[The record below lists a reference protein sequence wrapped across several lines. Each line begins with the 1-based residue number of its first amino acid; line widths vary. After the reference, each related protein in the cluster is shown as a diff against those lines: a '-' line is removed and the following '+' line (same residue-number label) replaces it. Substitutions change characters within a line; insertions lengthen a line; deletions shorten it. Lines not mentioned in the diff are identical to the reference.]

1 MPANCRLPSR
11 PCCWPGCLPFCCW
24 PARVWNQLWQ
34 KTVEPERQHSS
45 AAAKS
50 GRVLVIG
57 GAGYIGSALVPK
69 LLDAGYR
76 VRVLDIMMYGREPLD
91 PVRNHPQLELLEGDF
106 RHVDNVVRA
115 MRDVEAVVHLGAI
128 VGDPACKLDES
139 LTIDINLSSTRMIAQ
154 LAKSHRVERFVF
166 ASTCSV
172 YGARPDVLDER
183 SEARPLGIYGNT
195 KYASEMVLQDL
206 ADASFAPTILR
217 FATIYGL
224 SGRTRFDLVV
234 NLLTAKA
241 KIDGQITVHDGDQWR
256 PFVHVED
263 AASAIMAV
271 LQAPLAT
278 VGNEVFNVGSN
289 EQNYTIRQ
297 VGELIHQQVVSA
309 ELMISE
315 SGQDGRDYRVDFS
328 KIRNLLSFQTCLDGR
343 NRHPAGAGGDCER
356 PRDELS
362 RSPVQQRGV
371 SDAGGHLGPGPRP
384 LGPPTAGEPDAAA
397 LSRWLRWA
405 VAAVGF
411 VADPQTNRCSIRP
424 LPGRGI
430 YGRGGKRMLDIVL
443 AATAAAGAESRDRSG
458 GGHRAL
464 AAGSSGLV
472 LAAACRSPRPPLCS
486 LQIPH
491 DASGHRYRRAIAARC
506 RAVDCLWPTA
516 AVIEPGRAA
525 SALEHP
531 AGRHGAGRTAPA
543 GHPLPAALFSDASAS
558 PRRAA
563 RRHGLGP
570 GQRPQCIG
578 LGRAVPP
585 GRLVCGPLQSGA
597 GLADPLAHRGLCA
610 DSARHQALR
619 TMSRWASSGA
629 TNVRRP
635 LPQPAVTTRPAPAA
649 QPWQEARML
658 VVGEYLDSTCRL
670 GLLRPSSCRS
680 PVGALAPSGRRRHSG
695 GAVQVGTP
703 TVRFT

>member
-1 MPANCRLPSR
+1 MHNKRLRVTPGAVIRMVADAILIQVALLLALAARFYVVVSFEGLQQDMTVGELLAMYQSWYLKTAIPLTALCLLVFFLTGFYTRGVTYQSR
-11 PCCWPGCLPFCCW
+11 YKVLVVIQAVSVSFLIYISAILFFNVHAGKLSFAKSAMLLAWLFAILLLAG
-24 PARVWNQLWQ
+24 ARVWNQLWQ
-34 KTVEPERQHSS
+34 KTVEPERQHSN
-45 AAAKS
+45 AAARS

-278 VGNEVFNVGSN
+278 ISNEVFNVGSN

-297 VGELIHQQVVSA
+297 VGEMIHQQVVSA

-328 KIRNLLSFQTCLDGR
+328 KIRNLLSFRPVWTVEAGIQQVLEAIASGR
-343 NRHPAGAGGDCER
+343 VTNYRDPQYSNVAFLTQEGTSGLER
-356 PRDELS
+356 D
-362 RSPVQQRGV
+362 
-371 SDAGGHLGPGPRP
+371 
-384 LGPPTAGEPDAAA
+384 
-397 LSRWLRWA
+397 RWA
-405 VAAVGF
+405 R
-411 VADPQTNRCSIRP
+411 Q
-424 LPGRGI
+424 L
-430 YGRGGKRMLDIVL
+430 L
-443 AATAAAGAESRDRSG
+443 ES
-458 GGHRAL
+458 L
-464 AAGSSGLV
+464 TQ
-472 LAAACRSPRPPLCS
+472 PR
-486 LQIPH
+486 
-491 DASGHRYRRAIAARC
+491 
-506 RAVDCLWPTA
+506 
-516 AVIEPGRAA
+516 
-525 SALEHP
+525 
-531 AGRHGAGRTAPA
+531 
-543 GHPLPAALFSDASAS
+543 
-558 PRRAA
+558 
-563 RRHGLGP
+563 
-570 GQRPQCIG
+570 
-578 LGRAVPP
+578 
-585 GRLVCGPLQSGA
+585 
-597 GLADPLAHRGLCA
+597 
-610 DSARHQALR
+610 
-619 TMSRWASSGA
+619 
-629 TNVRRP
+629 
-635 LPQPAVTTRPAPAA
+635 
-649 QPWQEARML
+649 
-658 VVGEYLDSTCRL
+658 
-670 GLLRPSSCRS
+670 
-680 PVGALAPSGRRRHSG
+680 
-695 GAVQVGTP
+695 
-703 TVRFT
+703 